1 MPSRFQS
8 PLVRFRWSQPLRGA
22 FALVFVVGC
31 NLQGEGDFCAPE
43 AGGSPPGSN
52 DCQTGLVCTEISKDV
67 GFRCC
72 LPQGLRSQSAA
83 AVCALPATSSTIP
96 SVPAD
101 SSAADGTLNE
111 EGGGGDDA
119 TTVDQQVDGS
129 GSDVAVAEASGLG
142 DGSGG
147 DGNDDGGSIDAG
159 QTDASDA
166 TAGDVID
173 ATEAEGASDGASE

>member
-1 MPSRFQS
+1 
-8 PLVRFRWSQPLRGA
+8 
-22 FALVFVVGC
+22 
-31 NLQGEGDFCAPE
+31 
-43 AGGSPPGSN
+43 
-52 DCQTGLVCTEISKDV
+52 
-67 GFRCC
+67 
-72 LPQGLRSQSAA
+72 
-83 AVCALPATSSTIP
+83 
-96 SVPAD
+96 
-101 SSAADGTLNE
+101 LNE